1 MKQKS
6 YDVIQTQNPIYSNI
20 ELTNAIPSRALSKG
34 ETDLIV
40 AIRDVIQETVKNNS
54 SSSPTKFRLYF
65 TDMAKKKGV
74 LPKTFKRQMEKVV
87 SQIANNIPTE
97 TINYVS
103 AEGDDRSLVLAM
115 ITHADINKTNG
126 YVDIMVNPEYQR
138 YYINSI
144 MANPD
149 LQLEEK
155 FYLACNCKYSYP
167 LSNWIVGQIALQRK
181 DGNFN
186 RRYDLIVPYEKL
198 RERVPSSSKAGAN
211 DYKIKVLQTA
221 IDDINSNVY
230 SQIKI
235 LNRDGLVYS
244 KGAHNSIEQFIF
256 KVEIA
261 PSQEEPI
268 FTHHKT
274 EVAIDDRNTPPW
286 SYIRERL
293 NKFGVWENMIAKW
306 ERYPRQAWKA
316 YLDTISRRM
325 TPQYMTTLYG
335 KNYNTISVKSLA
347 IRVAVAAPEYVDDVI
362 ATIVAGKNEEELNLF
377 QPGETAQ
384 EEQNH
389 ILREILR
396 QNPDFLKNDP
406 ELRRHLGI
414 DKEQP

>member
-1 MKQKS
+1 MDFS
-6 YDVIQTQNPIYSNI
+6 DYHRRAPVTLALVALNIVFFLWTEVNGSSEDIQNMYRWGAMYGP
-20 ELTNAIPSRALSKG
+20 AIT
-34 ETDLIV
+34 EDH
-40 AIRDVIQETVKNNS
+40 EYW
-54 SSSPTKFRLYF
+54 RLVTAAF
-65 TDMAKKKGV
+65 LHFGI
-74 LPKTFKRQMEKVV
+74 
-87 SQIANNIPTE
+87 SHIANNIPTE

-103 AEGDDRSLVLAM
+103 QEGDDRSLVLAM
-115 ITHADINKTNG
+115 ITHADINKTCG

-256 KVEIA
+256 NVEIS

-274 EVAIDDRNTPPW
+274 EVLIDDQNTPLW

-293 NKFGVWENMIAKW
+293 KKFGVWENMIAKW
-306 ERYPRQAWKA
+306 ERYPHQAWKA
-316 YLDTISRRM
+316 YLDTIGRHK
-325 TPQYMTTLYG
+325 TPQYMTKLYD
-335 KNYNTISVKSLA
+335 KNYNGISVKTLA
-347 IRVAVAAPEYVDDVI
+347 IRVTIAAPEYVDDVI
-362 ATIVAGKNEEELNLF
+362 ATIVAGGNEEELNLF
-377 QPGETAQ
+377 QPGETAKAG
-384 EEQNH
+384 QNE
-389 ILREILR
+389 LMKEILKR
-396 QNPDFLKNDP
+396 NPDFLKNDP
-406 ELRRHLGI
+406 ELRKHLGI
-414 DKEQP
+414 DEEQP